1 MEESADWRLRYD
13 EAVERASKCTK
24 ELIEIKKSLKKVED
38 AAGIN
43 KKLEMLQ
50 KTIHF
55 NLYISTNYMVAG
67 LKQSESEGFSFF
79 RSWRCLVIVSTNMLL
94 LFSGLIAADL
104 ELLLPLAAA
113 AEALPLFIP
122 EGGAI

>member
-50 KTIHF
+50 KVLEMSCYCLHQYAIVVQWTHCRRFGVASSSGGSGGGSTIVYSGRRS
-55 NLYISTNYMVAG
+55 NMTPSTTSTGGSA
-67 LKQSESEGFSFF
+67 FF
-79 RSWRCLVIVSTNMLL
+79 
-94 LFSGLIAADL
+94 
-104 ELLLPLAAA
+104 
-113 AEALPLFIP
+113 
-122 EGGAI
+122 